1 MARYVRVSDDK
12 VLFFS
17 SRHYTGTARTY
28 GLTQEFKTPYTLKQN
43 GLVERFESARMV
55 IDRLTRY
62 CNEEQSHQ
70 SLDYEAS
77 RAHSALIA

>member
-1 MARYVRVSDDK
+1 MSDDK
-12 VLFFS
+12 GLFFS

-28 GLTQEFKTPYTLKQN
+28 RLTQKFKTPYTLKQN
-43 GLVERFESARMV
+43 ELLERFESARMV

-62 CNEEQSHQ
+62 YNEEQSHQ

-77 RAHSALIA
+77 RAHSTSVA